1 MLLFRG
7 KSCKFIPQKVG
18 LAHMLQDEDVI
29 QIYKNKTKTQMKKEK
44 DTGQEPPAQKR
55 LISQRR
61 KNDSLLNN
69 V

>member
-44 DTGQEPPAQKR
+44 DTGQEPPAQK
-55 LISQRR
+55 
-61 KNDSLLNN
+61 KTDKPKKKK
-69 V
+69 

>member
-1 MLLFRG
+1 MVFILLFRG

-44 DTGQEPPAQKR
+44 DTGPEPPAQKKDK
-55 LISQRR
+55 I
-61 KNDSLLNN
+61 KKKK
-69 V
+69 